1 MNPSEAL
8 EWLLENGAE
17 EEAEGVAM
25 DLKGKLASGAG
36 HLRRQEDSAPG
47 KMSLLYNHLP
57 NF

>member
-47 KMSLLYNHLP
+47 KMSLYNHLP